1 MIRRIFS
8 MLAIAFLAMTTLL
21 ALPGNARAEAWF
33 QSDTANP
40 SFQEQYSQENT
51 YSPNNDQA
59 LQDNQYA
66 QNSGQNSPNNDQT
79 EQQSASFTNNQS
91 NQGKGQNQSQ
101 SPRNSAQ
108 K

>member
-1 MIRRIFS
+1 

-21 ALPGNARAEAWF
+21 ALPSNARAEGWF
-33 QSDTANP
+33 PSDTANL

-59 LQDNQYA
+59 LQNNQYA

-101 SPRNSAQ
+101 SPHNSAQ